1 MGRLQLQSL
10 LEELLGS
17 NKVHF
22 QPPATILL
30 SYPCIVYTLDY
41 AVSEF
46 ADNDPYKYS
55 KRYQVT
61 VIDRDPDSIIPDK
74 LAKQRLCTLNR
85 AYQADSL
92 NHFVFNIYF

>member
-1 MGRLQLQSL
+1 
-10 LEELLGS
+10 
-17 NKVHF
+17 
-22 QPPATILL
+22 
-30 SYPCIVYTLDY
+30 LDY

-74 LAKQRLCTLNR
+74 LAKQRLCTFNR